1 MSLPAFQLDC
11 GTKGNAVP
19 TLLLKCGTA
28 GDAVPTLLRKCA
40 PKYIC
45 SELTLN
51 PDLKLKF
58 TWSGTLNRCTDCWDV
73 YDLGLYFYQCLS
85 APTSLPNAAGVKQCW
100 ANPGGITYTQVDL
113 PTFLVM
119 QECSVGCGVGSCSNR
134 TGRYAR
140 FHWYCAG
147 GVFYFIVNA
156 VTTVGVEMPLFYATA
171 VAADFKD
178 GDTLNNSLACLVE
191 TPDFDCGGASL
202 LPFVTGGSYK
212 VEIDNS

>member
-1 MSLPAFQLDC
+1 MSRLVIDC
-11 GTKGNAVP
+11 DGKLVTD
-19 TLLLKCGTA
+19 CA
-28 GDAVPTLLRKCA
+28 GKLVVGCP

-73 YDLGLYFYQCLS
+73 DDLGLYFWQCLS
-85 APTSLPNAAGVKQCW
+85 APTSLPNAAGVKQCFDPW
-100 ANPGGITYTQVDL
+100 NPWIQVDL

-119 QECSVGCGVGSCSNR
+119 QQCSVGCGVGSCSDI

-156 VTTVGVEMPLFYATA
+156 VTTGGTEMPLFYATA

-191 TPDFDCGGASL
+191 TPDLDCGGAQL

>member
-1 MSLPAFQLDC
+1 MQLKC
-11 GTKGNAVP
+11 GTSGNAVP
-19 TLLLKCGTA
+19 TMLLKCGTA
-28 GDAVPTLLRKCA
+28 GNAVPTLLRKCA

-45 SELTLN
+45 SEFGLDPSLA
-51 PDLKLKF
+51 LKF

-73 YDLGLYFYQCLS
+73 YDMGTDFWQCLS
-85 APTSLPNAAGVKQCW
+85 APTSLPNAAGVQQCYG
-100 ANPGGITYTQVDL
+100 NPWNPYVQVDL

-119 QECSVGCGVGSCSNR
+119 QLCDEACGVGFGCSNR

-140 FHWYCAG
+140 FHWYCEG
-147 GVFYFIVNA
+147 GVFVFNVTA
-156 VTTVGVEMPLFYATA
+156 VTTAGGEMPLFYATA

-191 TPDFDCGGASL
+191 MPGLLCGNPSL